1 MTTYDENYQTAS
13 TVGAALAMRA
23 RAYEGGNAALAA
35 LRARVR
41 ATVVIVPDSDTES
54 DVIDMDRSDTES
66 DVIAKVVKMKTYLDM
81 AGSGKTAPAPAVE
94 WAAKG
99 HTTAVCGGEVGAD
112 GSWHAAHGAKAISVV
127 LDDEIQAGAPC
138 LEGAITAAA
147 FRDRLDTILGI

>member
-35 LRARVR
+35 LRAK
-41 ATVVIVPDSDTES
+41 AS
-54 DVIDMDRSDTES
+54 IDLDANPGATES
-66 DVIAKVVKMKTYLDM
+66 DVIARVAKMKAYLGM
-81 AGSGKTAPAPAVE
+81 AGAGKTAPAPAVE

-112 GSWHAAHGAKAISVV
+112 GTWHAAHGAKAISVV